1 MPRSSWDLTLHF
13 HWNQDSYWLYKEII
27 FFLSFTLADGTS
39 ISTDENVPD
48 VTSPQETNDHNES
61 PSATEVQRCQN
72 IQLFKKKAE
81 QQTNKT

>member
-1 MPRSSWDLTLHF
+1 MGFDSSFSLKSRLILTIQGNNFL
-13 HWNQDSYWLYKEII
+13 LI
-27 FFLSFTLADGTS
+27 LSFTLADGTS

-81 QQTNKT
+81 QQPNKT